1 MDIGIGMKMNQIARQ
16 QVGYGFTKG
25 IITKGISNELKIG
38 KKPLKNAPCNF
49 EQFSKFGSIQPA
61 PHICGA
67 GFFVYAVCCCLS
79 FQRTWLTAIVKSAD
93 LGVLDRTCFLYT
105 SPISNSSKGTPKI
118 LHFSILIFRSASIQ
132 IHRV

>member
-67 GFFVYAVCCCLS
+67 GFFCLRS
-79 FQRTWLTAIVKSAD
+79 LLLLELPKNVAHCHCEERRPGGIGSHLLFVH
-93 LGVLDRTCFLYT
+93 
-105 SPISNSSKGTPKI
+105 ISNLQFIERNPKDFT
-118 LHFSILIFRSASIQ
+118 LLNLDFP
-132 IHRV
+132 